1 MTQCEQAKMICS
13 PSIVSVR
20 KVDGQVANGL
30 ALRPEHPNRKT
41 RWLLLLLIAV
51 SMSVGC
57 TPPPVES
64 VAEVWG
70 RKGLDDGR
78 FIKPRAITIDAS
90 DRLHIIDMTS
100 RIQVFDRLGQLQ
112 NYWKTPECVNGKPCG
127 ISILRDGRIAVPDT
141 HYFRVLFYSPE
152 GQLLEDQTI
161 GGKNGRGE
169 GEFGFLTDV
178 AEDSKGNLYVSEY
191 GDFDRIQKFSPDG
204 KYLCSI
210 GAHGTETGEFLR
222 PQGIVI
228 DQKDQLWVADAC
240 NHRIQVFDASSEPPT
255 FKFSFGKSGS
265 GIGELSYPYNLMFGG
280 DGFLYVCEFGNHRLQ
295 KFDLE
300 GKSHGIWGGP
310 GREPGQLHQPW
321 GMTLDS
327 QGYFHVIDS
336 YNHRVQR
343 FKGVAKPGEPPI
355 DCWTMNLQGSD

>member
-1 MTQCEQAKMICS
+1 MTCSQSIISAARDEGQATARTQLS
-13 PSIVSVR
+13 S
-20 KVDGQVANGL
+20 G
-30 ALRPEHPNRKT
+30 HPNRQT
-41 RWLLLLLIAV
+41 LTPLLCLALTMLFA
-51 SMSVGC
+51 GC
-57 TPPPVES
+57 TPAPIEN

-78 FIKPRAITIDAS
+78 FIKPRAIAIDES
-90 DRLHIIDMTS
+90 DQLHIIDMTS
-100 RIQVFDRLGQLQ
+100 RIQVFDRLGELQ
-112 NYWKTPECVNGKPCG
+112 KFWKTPECTNGKPCG

-141 HYFRVLFYSPE
+141 HYFRVLFYTPE
-152 GQLLEDQTI
+152 GELLNDQTI

-178 AEDSKGNLYVSEY
+178 VEDSKGNLYVSEY
-191 GDFDRIQKFSPDG
+191 GDFDRIQKFSPEG
-204 KYLCSI
+204 KYICSI

-222 PQGIVI
+222 PQGMLM
-228 DQKDQLWVADAC
+228 DDKNQLWVADAC
-240 NHRIQVFDASSEPPT
+240 NHRIQVFDATVEPPT
-255 FKFSFGKSGS
+255 FKFTFGSSGS
-265 GIGELSYPYNLMFGG
+265 EIGQLSYPYNMLFGG

-300 GKSHGIWGGP
+300 GNSHGVWGGP

-327 QGYFHVIDS
+327 KGYFHVIDS

-343 FKGVAKPGEPPI
+343 FKGVAKDGEPKI
-355 DCWTMNLQGSD
+355 DCWTKAL